1 MKWVTREGAKT
12 DRVACPWLIK
22 KFIDTGAEFL
32 FVPKDQVLEVARR
45 EAGKSFDCPGADY
58 THCDGKC
65 SFEVLIQDNRL
76 QDPALQMLARIVHG
90 ADIPADV
97 GIVPE
102 AAGLQAIAHGF
113 AAICPDDHRKL
124 DLEFPVYDA
133 LYAWCNA
140 KIEGRPL

>member
-1 MKWVTREGAKT
+1 MDHARGAKT

-22 KFIDTGAEFL
+22 KFIDPQAEFL
-32 FVPKDQVLEVARR
+32 FVSKETVLEVARR

-58 THCDGKC
+58 THRDGKC
-65 SFEVLIQDNRL
+65 SFEVLAEEYGL

-113 AAICPDDHRKL
+113 AAICPGDHRKL
-124 DLEFPVYDA
+124 EIQFSNYDA
-133 LYAWCNA
+133 LYAWCQVKVA
-140 KIEGRPL
+140 GRPI

>member
-22 KFIDTGAEFL
+22 KFIDPQAEFL
-32 FVPKDQVLEVARR
+32 FVPKGEVLEVARR
-45 EAGKSFDCPGADY
+45 EGAKSFDCPGADY
-58 THCDGKC
+58 THREGKC
-65 SFEVLIQDNRL
+65 SFEVLIEAYGL
-76 QDPALQMLARIVHG
+76 ADPALHVLARIVHG

-113 AAICPDDHRKL
+113 AAICPEDHRKL
-124 DLEFPVYDA
+124 QLEFPVYDA
-133 LYAWCNA
+133 LHAWCRA
-140 KIEGRPL
+140 EAEGRSI